1 MDSLVQDRIYR
12 RVALMDYQGVCS
24 DQNNPYSAAPRSK
37 HPISW
42 ILKYIM
48 TLASTWIAMVPEP
61 ISAWSNYESGYLDNT
76 NDDQED
82 TVYPEDYEDEP
93 PRFGDDHDV
102 TTPQTVSYPYNYTM
116 YQNTFELVL
125 SPCRKLQHIHRNF
138 QFRQS
143 AQEYSPIHITP
154 GRVT

>member
-48 TLASTWIAMVPEP
+48 TLASTWIAMVPQP
-61 ISAWSNYESGYLDNT
+61 ISAWSNYESGYLDIT
-76 NDDQED
+76 NEDPED

-93 PRFGDDHDV
+93 PRFGDEQDV
-102 TTPQTVSYPYNYTM
+102 TTPRTVSD
-116 YQNTFELVL
+116 
-125 SPCRKLQHIHRNF
+125 PCYYYCIL
-138 QFRQS
+138 
-143 AQEYSPIHITP
+143 EYL
-154 GRVT
+154 

>member
-48 TLASTWIAMVPEP
+48 TFASTWIAMVPDP
-61 ISAWSNYESGYLDNT
+61 IAAWSNYESGYLDNT
-76 NDDQED
+76 NDDPED

-93 PRFGDDHDV
+93 QRFGDDIDV
-102 TTPQTVSYPYNYTM
+102 TTPPHTV
-116 YQNTFELVL
+116 
-125 SPCRKLQHIHRNF
+125 RNL
-138 QFRQS
+138 
-143 AQEYSPIHITP
+143 
-154 GRVT
+154 